1 MVRLRTPVR
10 QSGVPSASEV
20 VGPDGCFVPMSDTGW
35 VRLTEFWRRMDQHL
49 GATYARTWARDHVL
63 ADLGERTVM
72 QALDAGWDVKDVWR
86 AVWRA
91 LELPPSER

>member
-1 MVRLRTPVR
+1 MPGPTRP
-10 QSGVPSASEV
+10 GW
-20 VGPDGCFVPMSDTGW
+20 VGRFAPPWILSS
-35 VRLTEFWRRMDQHL
+35 VRLTEFWRRMNDHL

-63 ADLGERTVM
+63 AELGGRTVQ
-72 QALDAGWDVKDVWR
+72 QALDEGWAAKDVWR